1 MLREVG
7 GPGLHADGERLMH
20 DDELPDEADFQDEDD
35 PEADQVPCPACGGWV
50 YDDIDQCPH
59 CGNWVVPLQGSSR
72 PRRWLWALVTLL
84 LVAALILLTVL

>member
-1 MLREVG
+1 
-7 GPGLHADGERLMH
+7 MH
-20 DDELPDEADFQDEDD
+20 DDELPDDADLHDEDD
-35 PEADQVPCPACGGWV
+35 PEADQVPCPECGGWV

-59 CGNWVVPLQGSSR
+59 CGNWIIPLQRASG